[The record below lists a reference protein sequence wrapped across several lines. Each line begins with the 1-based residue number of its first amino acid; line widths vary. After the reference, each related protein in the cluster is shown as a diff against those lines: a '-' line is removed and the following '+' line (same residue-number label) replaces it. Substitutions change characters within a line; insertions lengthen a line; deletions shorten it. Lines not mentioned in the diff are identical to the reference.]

1 MMSATDDAP
10 FFLDDISSIESSSR
24 RERKFSEERI
34 CEQEAIIKSLTYAVQ
49 RLADALETKEEE
61 LQTKEMELQT
71 RNVELQTK
79 EMELQT
85 HKDELQTQKAEL
97 QTQKAEFQITQRVDV
112 ELETKVL
119 DLMIE
124 NAELKNRVVDIQD
137 TPTSQQ
143 WRKNLQRTPATTDD
157 FSSFQRELTTHDDKE
172 NGENM
177 AEETRPTKLN
187 KPFLARLSSGPS
199 LSKFIPARNLPS
211 VKAGGRSLFTN
222 LDRKQMSWGKRSGLS
237 FPKLIPRYIAES
249 DLDDVSDLSSS
260 LGSES

>member
-1 MMSATDDAP
+1 MISATDDAP

-34 CEQEAIIKSLTYAVQ
+34 CEQETIIKSLTYAVQ
-49 RLADALETKEEE
+49 RLADTLESKEEE
-61 LQTKEMELQT
+61 LQTKE
-71 RNVELQTK
+71 R
-79 EMELQT
+79 
-85 HKDELQTQKAEL
+85 ELQTQKAEF

-137 TPTSQQ
+137 TPISRQG
-143 WRKNLQRTPATTDD
+143 RKNLQRTPETTDD
-157 FSSFQRELTTHDDKE
+157 FSSFQRELTTSQGHHDDKE

-177 AEETRPTKLN
+177 AEETRPTKLK
-187 KPFLARLSSGPS
+187 KPFLARRSSGPS
-199 LSKFIPARNLPS
+199 LSQLIPRKLPS
-211 VKAGGRSLFTN
+211 VRAGGRSLLTN
-222 LDRKQMSWGKRSGLS
+222 FDRKRMSWGKRSGLS
-237 FPKLIPRYIAES
+237 FPRLKPRYIAES
-249 DLDDVSDLSSS
+249 SPDDVSDLSSS

>member
-1 MMSATDDAP
+1 MSATDDAP

-137 TPTSQQ
+137 TPISQQ
-143 WRKNLQRTPATTDD
+143 GRKNLQRTPATTDD
-157 FSSFQRELTTHDDKE
+157 FSSFQRELTTLQGHHDDKE
-172 NGENM
+172 NGKRRSYIGWNEQWGSLTCRNPSF
-177 AEETRPTKLN
+177 TRIGVGRDCLY
-187 KPFLARLSSGPS
+187 
-199 LSKFIPARNLPS
+199 NL
-211 VKAGGRSLFTN
+211 
-222 LDRKQMSWGKRSGLS
+222 W
-237 FPKLIPRYIAES
+237 
-249 DLDDVSDLSSS
+249 
-260 LGSES
+260 

>member
-85 HKDELQTQKAEL
+85 HKDELQTQKAE
-97 QTQKAEFQITQRVDV
+97 FQITQRVDV

-137 TPTSQQ
+137 TPISQQ
-143 WRKNLQRTPATTDD
+143 GRKNLQRTPATTDD

-237 FPKLIPRYIAES
+237 FPKLMPRHIAVS
-249 DLDDVSDLSSS
+249 DQDDVSDLSSS